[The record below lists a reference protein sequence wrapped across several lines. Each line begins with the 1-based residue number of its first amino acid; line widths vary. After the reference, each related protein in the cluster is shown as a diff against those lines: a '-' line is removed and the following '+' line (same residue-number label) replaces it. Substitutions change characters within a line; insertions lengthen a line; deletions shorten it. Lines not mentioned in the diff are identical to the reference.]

1 MNGSGRDLIDD
12 ELIVNVAIR
21 STRSTS
27 IDRTVVSWI
36 LFHLVLS
43 PAVYTCVYLQYTLV
57 YTRVNLDTWSAA
69 A

>member
-1 MNGSGRDLIDD
+1 LNGGGRDLIDD

-36 LFHLVLS
+36 LFHLVPS
-43 PAVYTCVYLQYTLV
+43 PAVIHLCILG
-57 YTRVNLDTWSAA
+57 
-69 A
+69 